1 MLLNKSGS
9 EVCREDLSQSRGE
22 PKTISVKQCF
32 CFNIF
37 TFTNWMKTLNQITHI
52 NYSVPNSK
60 KKNWLDKT
68 LFLWTIKNDNYFIKG
83 FLYSISN
90 INLY

>member
-37 TFTNWMKTLNQITHI
+37 TFTNWMKTLNQITRI

-60 KKNWLDKT
+60 KKID
-68 LFLWTIKNDNYFIKG
+68 
-83 FLYSISN
+83 
-90 INLY
+90 